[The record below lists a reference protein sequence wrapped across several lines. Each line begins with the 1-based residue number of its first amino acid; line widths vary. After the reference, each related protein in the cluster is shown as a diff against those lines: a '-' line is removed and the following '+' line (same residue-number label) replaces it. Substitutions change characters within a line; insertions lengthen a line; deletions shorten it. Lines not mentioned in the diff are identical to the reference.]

1 MLPEYQEYHQQ
12 LLTAFHSHET
22 AYPAEMEMIEACFKS
37 SLDSWGKV
45 CKQVKAT
52 GFRDDKEE
60 IRFFREV
67 KPVFASFIEYYTYRY
82 HAVLFSPVNDIEE
95 MKRFWRWEEKK
106 MQRFFDNHK
115 EFCAYIREG
124 ATHRDAEYFL
134 RASGEP
140 DKTRCA
146 GDLIHDLDADLLSP
160 KDPLLTIMIAYE
172 LYGQYIET
180 KRLNHFE
187 A

>member
-82 HAVLFSPVNDIEE
+82 HAVLFSPVNDIE
-95 MKRFWRWEEKK
+95 
-106 MQRFFDNHK
+106 
-115 EFCAYIREG
+115 
-124 ATHRDAEYFL
+124 
-134 RASGEP
+134 
-140 DKTRCA
+140 
-146 GDLIHDLDADLLSP
+146 
-160 KDPLLTIMIAYE
+160 
-172 LYGQYIET
+172 
-180 KRLNHFE
+180 
-187 A
+187 

>member
-1 MLPEYQEYHQQ
+1 
-12 LLTAFHSHET
+12 
-22 AYPAEMEMIEACFKS
+22 
-37 SLDSWGKV
+37 
-45 CKQVKAT
+45 
-52 GFRDDKEE
+52 
-60 IRFFREV
+60 
-67 KPVFASFIEYYTYRY
+67 
-82 HAVLFSPVNDIEE
+82 
-95 MKRFWRWEEKK
+95 

-146 GDLIHDLDADLLSP
+146 GDLIHDLDAYLLSP